1 MKKVVVLCV
10 ALVLA
15 LSMFALVGCDVLGIG
30 GDAGLDGR
38 YMLTELIVEGENQLE
53 VLEEMGISFDNA
65 YLEFT
70 AGGDFTL
77 MFDVDAMGINESST
91 GTYTLEGNTISMTSG
106 DETLEAQLDGNTIT
120 VSDAASTMVF
130 EKQ

>member
-38 YMLTELIVEGENQLE
+38 YTLTALMVDGENQLE
-53 VLEEMGISFDNA
+53 ILEELGVTFDNA

-70 AGGDFTL
+70 ADGEFTL
-77 MFDVDAMGINESST
+77 MFDVGAMGMDESTT
-91 GTYTLEGNTISMTSG
+91 GSYTLEGNTISMTSG
-106 DETLEAQLDGNTIT
+106 GETLEAQLDGNTIT
-120 VSDAASTMVF
+120 VTEGDTTMIF
-130 EKQ
+130 EK

>member
-15 LSMFALVGCDVLGIG
+15 LSVFALVGCGDD
-30 GDAGLDGR
+30 DAGLDGR
-38 YMLTELIVEGENQLE
+38 YMLTALIIEGEDQLE
-53 VLEEMGISFDNA
+53 MLEDLGMSFENA

-70 AGGDFTL
+70 AGGEFTL
-77 MFDVDAMGINESST
+77 MFDVGAMGIDQLTT
-91 GTYTLEGNTISMTSG
+91 GTYTLEGNMISMTAE
-106 DETLEAQLDGNTIT
+106 DQTLEAQLEGNTIT
-120 VSDAASTMVF
+120 ISDAASTMVF

>member
-15 LSMFALVGCDVLGIG
+15 LSAFALVGCDVIG
-30 GDAGLDGR
+30 GDDAGLDGR
-38 YMLTELIVEGENQLE
+38 YMLTALIVEGENQLE
-53 VLEEMGISFDNA
+53 LLEEMGISFENA

-77 MFDVDAMGINESST
+77 MFDVEAIGINEFSE
-91 GTYTLEGNTISMTSG
+91 GTYTLEGNTITMTAG
-106 DETLEAQLDGNTIT
+106 DEPLEAQLDGNTIT
-120 VSDAASTMVF
+120 VSDAETTMVF
-130 EKQ
+130 EKR

>member
-15 LSMFALVGCDVLGIG
+15 LSVFALVGCDN
-30 GDAGLDGR
+30 DAGLSGR